1 MGCAKRIRSDLTSF
15 SPGGKWKYIGYTP
28 IKNNPF
34 DETPVI
40 PLLDNLSNNTDLS
53 SLGDDFV
60 IDTEGKTSGYY
71 AFEYT
76 LGSNISDFVLRVIE
90 DTVTSGRYT
99 PVYRYVG
106 DDPIDLQELLQNE
119 NSGGTWTSLTEGVEL
134 DGTVLDL
141 NISAGKYG
149 FIYSLKDGFIN
160 KGCENCPNLDTL
172 VDVYVFNPDL
182 IANID
187 VSDTTVVY
195 EIIPYSVS
203 TDTLKIPDY
212 KTFQDYYVRATAKF
226 KLFEDNTELSY
237 LYRIKDVVGAMK
249 MSIGIV
255 NNYLY
260 PIPSGGY
267 VKEVF
272 MQHNTTLDVITVPTA
287 PDTATLTGV
296 GGTVTAND
304 LYLNGVTYNNF
315 VNSLAIVIKNYL
327 NDSNTRF
334 ESSIS
339 GNINSYY
346 ISLRTVIPFSNDV
359 VRYGVDSFRIS
370 NADGSVQTLIQGNI
384 NGSIDRVRSYT
395 IYTLNIN
402 VTNNYGQL
410 TNCPGAMSYKVTN
423 TWADYILSGDS
434 TFNNLIINTS
444 VPMVSSG
451 LDNNRVECAAKLLSV
466 TTEGCPGTLTYQWRD
481 SLGAVIS
488 ESNSV
493 KVIEPGEYTVKIT
506 CSTGTSLTLS
516 KTI

>member
-1 MGCAKRIRSDLTSF
+1 MGCAQRIRTDLTNF
-15 SPGGKWKYIGYTP
+15 SAGGRWKYIGYTS
-28 IKNNPF
+28 IKNTPF
-34 DETPVI
+34 DETPAI
-40 PLLDNLSNNTDLS
+40 PLLVNLTSNTDLT

-60 IDTEGKTSGYY
+60 IDSEGKTSGYY

-76 LGSNISDFVLRVIE
+76 LGASVLEFVLRVID
-90 DTVTSGRYT
+90 DTITSGLYT

-119 NSGGTWTSLTEGVEL
+119 NSGGTWTSLTEGIEL

-141 NISAGKYG
+141 NIPEGKYG
-149 FIYSLKDGFIN
+149 FVYSLKDGYIN

-172 VDVYVFNPDL
+172 VDVYVFNPTL
-182 IANID
+182 TANID

-195 EIIPYSVS
+195 EIIPHSVS
-203 TDTLKIPDY
+203 TDTIKIPDY
-212 KTFQDYYVRATAKF
+212 KTYQDYYIKATAKF
-226 KLFEDNTELSY
+226 KLFEDSTELSY
-237 LYRIKDVVGAMK
+237 LYRINDVVGSMK

-260 PIPSGGY
+260 PIQSGGY

-272 MQHNTTLDVITVPTA
+272 MKHNTTLDVITVPTA

-296 GGTVTAND
+296 GGTVSAND

-334 ESSIS
+334 ESSVS
-339 GNINSYY
+339 GNINEYY
-346 ISLRTVIPFSNDV
+346 ISLRTVIPFSNSV

-370 NADGSVQTLIQGNI
+370 NADGSNQILIQGGV
-384 NGSIDRVRSYT
+384 NGTIDRVKTYN
-395 IYTLNIN
+395 IYTVNIN

-410 TNCPGAMSYKVTN
+410 TNCPGAMNYKVTDL
-423 TWADYILSGDS
+423 WANYILSGDS

-444 VPMVSSG
+444 TPMISSG

-466 TTEGCPGTLTYQWRD
+466 TPDGCTGTLTYEWRD
-481 SLGAVIS
+481 SLGAVIGT
-488 ESNSV
+488 SNSI
-493 KVIEPGEYTVKIT
+493 KVIEPGEYIVKIT
-506 CSTGTSLTLS
+506 CSTGTSLTIS